1 MCLPSLPLV
10 LGRRSSFA
18 SLLKPLSWKARWLR
32 LAGIALFLALCCTQA
47 QAQYTVVD
55 SGSSATF
62 TAPVADATAYAWTLD
77 GSSVGT
83 NSHTFSYAPVNP
95 DVGTHD
101 LIVYQTLATG
111 GTTTAE
117 WGVRVRIPI
126 PTSPITYYVSTMGS
140 DANNGSIG
148 APFRTL
154 EAAQT
159 AIRALSKPLPAGGVT
174 VFLRSGTHWR
184 TSTLS
189 LTGSDSGT
197 PSAPIIYS
205 GYPGESVVLSTGT
218 ALASS
223 AWAQLALSETNR
235 VTTGVDVTRIWE
247 TNASAFTNKGPYPVK
262 YGTWPVRNAQAVTTS
277 VPDVFYKG
285 ARVWLSRYP
294 NHDPSF
300 DYLTPNLKMNGIVPD
315 ITGTGS
321 LNTSGTYLT
330 SSGSA
335 VSVGGAFHYYS
346 ADAAHV
352 TRWMTALS
360 HGGLWLQG
368 FWRVTWQSDLAKV
381 LDIDTANQVIEFA
394 PNAAPSGGFGNKYT
408 RPAGNH
414 AEPYWVI
421 NLLEEIDQPGEWC
434 VDFSRNKLYFM
445 MDGAGAPPDG
455 SVVVADYT
463 GPVVQISGSNI
474 ILRSLTFDE
483 SLGMGVLLSNT
494 ASRNLVTGCTFR
506 NVTNTAVSIQSGSM
520 NGVVSC
526 NMDGLGSMATQIT
539 ASGTAGS
546 ATPNQANFI
555 VNNTINRIGRYAQMY
570 VAGVNVVSPAA
581 GNRVAHNTMYDL
593 PHMGVQFAGYR
604 NFYEFNDIGLYGTKV
619 DDNGAY
625 YSYEDYYGDDTFRF
639 NYSHDTPLASAI
651 TYDGV
656 NRVVSGH
663 FFGNISQQ
671 DAACEGQSIG
681 IGLCSGL
688 EAVNNLSIGGGRYGS
703 FIFTSGSQLN
713 INNNVAVA
721 GYYPPDFHWS
731 LLSVVG
737 GSNVFTT
744 TTADV
749 LGNGPN
755 LSYTDDPGFI
765 DMTGEDLRLR
775 PDAQVLS
782 DLPDFKPIP
791 FELIGIYNDEYRNDA
806 TVYPPFVTSYG
817 GVFSTETQALL
828 TGTLVYPRFDAN
840 SAVSVYYGPVDGG
853 TNAVAWAHV
862 ASLGVLAS
870 GSFSTLVSASTNQ
883 PVFYRLWASNPA
895 GATWSEATSA
905 AYPAIPSLPV
915 DVTVTPGYAQNTL
928 AWTSGTWAASYTVQ
942 RSTSMDGP
950 YVAIAVG
957 ISGTNYVDTGL
968 VTGVTY
974 YYTVTADN
982 ASGSSSATSPSSGVP
997 VPGMAVKANNSSS
1010 LDQGLSWLL
1019 NIPPTL
1025 LDTALF
1031 DSTYAYGAVGIG
1043 AGLTAWQLQLTNPLQ
1058 AVTLSAGSGNLT
1070 LGGGGMDLS
1079 SATQNL
1085 TIASPVTIAAPQ
1097 TWTVAG
1103 GRTLTVNGAIGD
1115 AGYGYGLSLSNSGTF
1130 VFAGASTFSGG
1141 LTIAPPA
1148 GGLPSYKFGGAN
1160 PSPYV
1165 KLSGT
1170 MGSVTAN
1177 GRLDLLNGCVVGT
1190 ISGSGSAGFITYSD
1204 TTNDVLTF
1212 QAGSSFSLFK
1222 FGADYTSARLRSTG
1236 TAPVFFSFFGYNTSS
1251 PNASYTLD
1259 GGTWSFNQIGQNN
1272 TGAQTSG
1279 TVTVTGSAYAS
1290 VLTQCA
1296 YSHGTWN
1303 VANGT
1308 LRFLS
1313 SVSESNG
1320 NGTGT
1325 NTALGFNVSNS
1336 GGGPGN
1342 LLVNGALTLADGGG
1356 ASEANSAT
1364 VSTGGLIYVQS
1375 GNLTLGSNTAHT
1387 AETDTFNLLPG
1398 GKLLVNGAI
1407 TTLTGTASASG
1418 TTIRTFNW
1426 TGGQLTAATITTGSG
1441 FATPA
1446 GGGISAIALNQTN
1459 GTLAPGDSGTAGKI
1473 TINGNYQLGAAGTLA
1488 IELGGTT
1495 QATAFQ
1501 TGQNDYVYVT
1511 GSTTLSGSLAVTLLN
1526 NFTPTSSQ
1534 TFTILTSTA
1543 GLSGTLTNVVAGNL
1557 ISADGAAS
1565 FRVTLTG
1572 STVIL
1577 SEYQRA
1583 ILPPV
1588 ITVPPTSGTANQGQP
1603 FTFSVTATG
1612 TSSSPITYQ
1621 WQLNG
1626 APITSATSA
1635 AYAIAAAQSTDAG
1648 NYNVIVANAGGS
1660 VTSSTATLT
1669 VIVPPLPP
1677 ASVAAVAG
1685 NGVVTLTWASS
1696 AGAASY
1702 NVKRSTVSGGPYSI
1716 VVPGVTGTSLLDSS
1730 VSNDTLYYY
1739 VVSAIN
1745 AAGEGLNSSETSA
1758 RPSGPLPNGWS
1769 AGDLGA
1775 PGLAGTASAVSG
1787 TFTLKGAGADIWG
1800 TSDQFQFA
1808 CMPWTGNGALVARVT
1823 DLTNTNAWAK
1833 AAVMFRETLSGS
1845 SVQVS
1850 AMLSYS
1856 SGCAF
1861 QYRSLSGGA
1870 STNFAQTTGI
1880 AAPRWIKLVRS
1891 GTAYRAYQAPDS
1903 SGKPGAWAS
1912 IGSSAAA
1919 VSMTSGTIY
1928 AGLAVTSHN
1937 IAALCTAHFDHV
1949 GFYPSPVLSLPGPLS
1964 AEATGSNGAAVSF
1977 SLSGSS
1983 AIDGSLA
1990 VSASPAPRS
1999 VFALGATPV
2008 VVSAT
2013 DSAGQV
2019 VSGTFTVT
2027 VRDTTP
2033 PTVFGPV
2040 DTMLNATTATG
2051 AYATFTA
2058 YATDLVSGPVPVV
2071 ATPPSGSFFP
2081 TGTNT
2086 VLVTATDAAANTGS
2100 RSFLITV
2107 VVPPVTADEQHAPIA
2122 TLTSGSFQFRMHP
2135 TVPGRTYQL
2144 QRSDSLQPNSWIDL
2158 SPMQTGN
2165 GGDVILQDAVD
2176 GSVKRRF
2183 YRVRLGP

>member
-1 MCLPSLPLV
+1 M
-10 LGRRSSFA
+10 
-18 SLLKPLSWKARWLR
+18 
-32 LAGIALFLALCCTQA
+32 LFLALGCTQVR
-47 QAQYTVVD
+47 AQYTAVD

-62 TAPVADATAYAWTLD
+62 TAPVADATAYTWTLD

-83 NSHTFSYAPVNP
+83 TSHTFTYTPANW

-126 PTSPITYYVSTMGS
+126 PTSSIKLYVSTTGS
-140 DANNGSIG
+140 DSNNGSIG

-159 AIRALSKPLPAGGVT
+159 AIRAMSKPLQAGGVT

-184 TSTLS
+184 TSTFS

-197 PSAPIIYS
+197 PSAPVIYS
-205 GYPGESVVLSTGT
+205 AYPGESVVLTTGT

-247 TNASAFTNKGPYPVK
+247 TNASALTNKGPYPVK

-277 VPDVFYKG
+277 VPDVFYRG
-285 ARVWLSRYP
+285 VRVWLSRYP

-300 DYLTPNLKMNGIVPD
+300 DYLTANLKMNGVVPD

-321 LNTSGTYLT
+321 LNTSGTYLN
-330 SSGSA
+330 SSGTA
-335 VSVGGAFHYYS
+335 VAVGGAFKYYS
-346 ADAAHV
+346 TDADHV

-381 LDIDTANQVIEFA
+381 LDIDTVNQVIEFA

-445 MDGAGAPPDG
+445 MDSTGAPPDG

-474 ILRSLTFDE
+474 ILQSLTFGE
-483 SLGMGVLLSNT
+483 SLGVGVLLSNT
-494 ASRNLVTGCTFR
+494 ASRNLVAGCTFR
-506 NVTNTAVSIQSGSM
+506 NITNTAVSIQSGSM

-546 ATPNQANFI
+546 ATPSQANFI

-570 VAGVNVVSPAA
+570 VAGANIVSPAT
-581 GNRVAHNTMYDL
+581 GNRVAHNAMYDL
-593 PHMGVQFAGYR
+593 PHMGVQFGGYR

-625 YSYEDYYGDDTFRF
+625 YSFEDFYGDDTFRF

-651 TYDGV
+651 TYDGGS
-656 NRVVSGH
+656 RVVSGH
-663 FFGNISQQ
+663 YFGNISQQ
-671 DAACEGQSIG
+671 DASCEGQSLG
-681 IGLCSGL
+681 VGTCSGV

-721 GYYPPDFHWS
+721 GNYPPDFHWS
-731 LLSVVG
+731 LLTVVG

-755 LSYTDDPGFI
+755 SSYTDDPGFI
-765 DMTGEDLRLR
+765 DMDGEDLRLR
-775 PDAQVLS
+775 PDSQLLS
-782 DLPDFKPIP
+782 DMPDFKPIP
-791 FELIGIYNDEYRNDA
+791 FEMIGLYNDEYRTDA
-806 TVYPPFVTSYG
+806 PVYKPFVTSYG

-840 SAVSVYYGPVDGG
+840 TSVSVYYGPVDGG
-853 TNAVAWAHV
+853 TNAASWAHV
-862 ASLGVLAS
+862 ANLGIQAS
-870 GSFSTLVSASTNQ
+870 GSFSTLVSASTSQ

-905 AYPAIPSLPV
+905 AYPTIPSEPV
-915 DVTVTPGYAQNTL
+915 DISVTPGYAQNTI
-928 AWTSGTWAASYTVQ
+928 AWTSGTYAASYTIQ
-942 RSTSMDGP
+942 RSSSIDGS
-950 YVAIAVG
+950 YVTIATGVT
-957 ISGTNYVDTGL
+957 GTNYVDTGL

-974 YYTVTADN
+974 YYVLTADN
-982 ASGSSSATSPSSGVP
+982 ASGSSSATSAIAGVP
-997 VPGMAVKANNSSS
+997 VAGIAVKANNSSS

-1019 NIPPTL
+1019 NATPTL

-1031 DSTYAYGAVGIG
+1031 DSTYTYGAVGIG
-1043 AGLTAWQLQLTNPLQ
+1043 TGLAAWQLQLTNPLQ
-1058 AVTLSAGSGNLT
+1058 AVTLNAGSGSLT
-1070 LGGGGMDLS
+1070 LMGGGIDLS

-1085 TIASPVTIAAPQ
+1085 TIGAPVTIAAPQ
-1097 TWTVAG
+1097 TWTVAS
-1103 GRTLTVNGAIGD
+1103 GRTLTVNGAIADGGR
-1115 AGYGYGLSLSNSGTF
+1115 GYALTLGGSGTF
-1130 VFAGASTFSGG
+1130 VFAGASTLSGG
-1141 LTIAPPA
+1141 LVITSPT
-1148 GGLPSYKFGGAN
+1148 GGQPSYKYGGTN
-1160 PSPYV
+1160 PSPYL

-1170 MGSVTAN
+1170 LGAVTAN
-1177 GRLDLLNGCVVGT
+1177 GRLDILNGAAVGT
-1190 ISGSGSAGFITYSD
+1190 LSGSGSSGFITCSD

-1212 QAGSSFSLFK
+1212 QAGSSFSMFK
-1222 FGADYTSARLRSTG
+1222 VGADYSSATLRSTG
-1236 TAPVFFSFFGYNTSS
+1236 TAPVFFAFFGYNTSS

-1272 TGAQTSG
+1272 TGAQSSG
-1279 TVTVTGSAYAS
+1279 TVTIMGSASAS

-1303 VANGT
+1303 VTNGT
-1308 LRFLS
+1308 FRFLS
-1313 SVSESNG
+1313 GISESNG
-1320 NGTGT
+1320 SSTGT
-1325 NTALGFNVSNS
+1325 NTALVFNVNNS

-1342 LLVNGALTLADGGG
+1342 LLISGGLTLADGGG

-1364 VSTGGLIYVQS
+1364 VGSGGLIYLQS
-1375 GNLTLGSNTAHT
+1375 GNLTLGTNTAHT
-1387 AETDTFNLLPG
+1387 AETDTVNLMPG
-1398 GKLLVNGAI
+1398 GKLVVNGAI
-1407 TTLTGTASASG
+1407 TTTTGTASASG
-1418 TTIRTFNW
+1418 TTVRTFNW

-1446 GGGISAIALNQTN
+1446 GGGISATEVNQTS
-1459 GTLAPGDSGTAGKI
+1459 GTLAPGESGTAGKT
-1473 TINGNYQLGAAGTLA
+1473 TINGNYRLGAGGTLA
-1488 IELGGTT
+1488 IELGGTN
-1495 QATAFQ
+1495 QATGFQ
-1501 TGQNDYVYVT
+1501 TGQNDYLYVT

-1526 NFTPTSSQ
+1526 NFTPTGSQ
-1534 TFTILTSTA
+1534 TFTILTATA
-1543 GLSGTLTNVVAGNL
+1543 GLTNALTNVVSGTL
-1557 ISADGAAS
+1557 VSVDGAAK
-1565 FRVTLTG
+1565 FRVTTTG
-1572 STVIL
+1572 STVVL
-1577 SEYQRA
+1577 SDYQRA

-1621 WQLNG
+1621 WLLNG
-1626 APITSATSA
+1626 TPITSATIST
-1635 AYAIAAAQSTDAG
+1635 YAIAAAQSTDAG
-1648 NYNVIVANAGGS
+1648 DYSVIVANAGGS

-1669 VIVPPLPP
+1669 VILPPSPP
-1677 ASVAAVAG
+1677 ASVTATAG
-1685 NGVVTLTWASS
+1685 NGAVTLTWASS
-1696 AGAASY
+1696 AGATSY

-1716 VVPGVTGTSLLDSS
+1716 VAPGVTGTSLLDSS
-1730 VSNDTLYYY
+1730 VSNDTLYFY
-1739 VVSAIN
+1739 VVSGIN
-1745 AAGEGLNSSETSA
+1745 AAGEGVNSTEVSA

-1769 AGDLGA
+1769 TRDLGS
-1775 PGLAGTASAVSG
+1775 PTLAGTASAVSG
-1787 TFTLKGAGADIWG
+1787 TFTVKGAGSDIWA

-1808 CMPWTGNGALVARVT
+1808 SVPWTGNGALVARVT
-1823 DLTNTNAWAK
+1823 DISNTNTWAK
-1833 AAVMFRETLSGS
+1833 AGVMFRESLNAN
-1845 SVQVS
+1845 SVQVD
-1850 AMLSYS
+1850 ALISYS

-1861 QYRSLSGGA
+1861 QYRSSTGGA
-1870 STNFAQTTGI
+1870 TTNFAGTSGI
-1880 AAPRWIKLVRS
+1880 AAPRWVKLIRS
-1891 GTAYRAYQAPDS
+1891 GTSYRAYQAPDS

-1912 IGSSAAA
+1912 MGSSAAA
-1919 VSMTSGTIY
+1919 VSMTSGTVC
-1928 AGLAVTSHN
+1928 AGLVVTSHN
-1937 IAALCTAHFDHV
+1937 TAALCTAHFDHV
-1949 GFYPSPVLSLPGPLS
+1949 GFYTPPSLSLPNPVV
-1964 AEATGSNGAAVSF
+1964 AEATGSNGASVSF
-1977 SLSGSS
+1977 IHS
-1983 AIDGSLA
+1983 
-1990 VSASPAPRS
+1990 
-1999 VFALGATPV
+1999 T
-2008 VVSAT
+2008 
-2013 DSAGQV
+2013 
-2019 VSGTFTVT
+2019 
-2027 VRDTTP
+2027 
-2033 PTVFGPV
+2033 
-2040 DTMLNATTATG
+2040 
-2051 AYATFTA
+2051 
-2058 YATDLVSGPVPVV
+2058 
-2071 ATPPSGSFFP
+2071 
-2081 TGTNT
+2081 
-2086 VLVTATDAAANTGS
+2086 
-2100 RSFLITV
+2100 
-2107 VVPPVTADEQHAPIA
+2107 
-2122 TLTSGSFQFRMHP
+2122 
-2135 TVPGRTYQL
+2135 
-2144 QRSDSLQPNSWIDL
+2144 
-2158 SPMQTGN
+2158 
-2165 GGDVILQDAVD
+2165 
-2176 GSVKRRF
+2176 
-2183 YRVRLGP
+2183 